1 MSLYPVFTYFVIIVS
16 AIFHEY
22 AHGLMAYELGDDTAK
37 RAGRLTLNPIPH
49 LDPFGTIILPLFLLF
64 SSGIFIGWA
73 KPVPYNPHNLSDK
86 KFGSLKVALAG
97 PAANLSI
104 AVIFS
109 LFIRFIAPFIVSYGL
124 LSANAIF
131 FLELVVYT
139 NIVLAVFNLIPIPP
153 LDGSEI
159 VAVLFPKY
167 FRYFLK
173 LGFAGIFIALLVAFI
188 FIPSISETIFY
199 ILIGSSLVF

>member
-1 MSLYPVFTYFVIIVS
+1 MSLSPFFTYLVIIVS

-49 LDPFGTIILPLFLLF
+49 LDPFGTIILPLLLLF

-73 KPVPYNPHNLSDK
+73 KPVPYNPYNLSDK
-86 KFGSLKVALAG
+86 KYGSLKVALAG

-104 AVIFS
+104 AAVFG
-109 LFIRFIAPFIVSYGL
+109 LFIRFVAPFLVSYGL

-167 FRYFLK
+167 FRHFLK
-173 LGFAGIFIALLVAFI
+173 LGYIGIFIALLVAFV
-188 FIPSISETIFY
+188 FISPISEAIFY
-199 ILIGSSLVF
+199 LLIGSSLVF